1 MNTNYSRPPAIDLP
15 GRTWPNATIS
25 TPPAFCAVDL
35 RDGNQAL
42 PNPMTPDQKKRYF
55 KLLCDIGFKE
65 IEVGFPSA
73 SQDDFQF
80 CRDLIEDGMI
90 PDDVVISVLTQAREH
105 LIARTM
111 EALAGVKQA
120 VVHFYIATS
129 ELHSQFVFGLNPDQV
144 LEAAVAA
151 CRQIREAVD
160 ANFAAGTIGL
170 EFSPEEFTD
179 TDPEFA
185 LAICDAV
192 VKEWR
197 PAPAEKVILNLP
209 ATVERRLPNEYA
221 DLIEDFLDRCAY
233 PDNSLVSLHVHNDMG
248 CGVASTMLSL
258 LAGATR
264 VEGTLFG
271 HGERT
276 GNVDLVTVALNIE
289 YLGVDTGLDFSN
301 LMEISEIVAEVTD
314 MGPHPRHPYAGEL
327 VFTAF
332 SGSHQ
337 DAIHKGLSRRD
348 KLADHFGGWKIPY
361 LHVDPSTLGRSFK
374 RFIRINS
381 QSGKGGIAHVIET
394 EYQVR
399 LPRWFQVDLAAK
411 VQAFA
416 DEAHR
421 EVSGDEVWDIF
432 QKHYVTADEPLA
444 LINYWP
450 RPGDGDPTI
459 IDGEVHVRYRGET
472 TKVFASGNGPISA
485 FVNAL
490 RELPDM
496 PAFTLGEYEE
506 ETMGHSADAR
516 AVAFIRVTGEGDSFA
531 IGAGIDSNIDQ
542 AAVRALVVAVN
553 GLLG

>member
-1 MNTNYSRPPAIDLP
+1 MNTNYARPNPIDLP
-15 GRTWPNATIS
+15 DRQWPSASITE
-25 TPPAFCAVDL
+25 TPIWCAVDL

-42 PNPMTPDQKKRYF
+42 PNPMTPPQKKRYF
-55 KLLCDIGFKE
+55 KLLCDIGFKQ

-80 CRDLIEDGMI
+80 CRDLIEGGLI
-90 PDDVVISVLTQAREH
+90 PDDVTISVLTQARPH

-129 ELHSQFVFGLNPDQV
+129 ELHSSFVFGLEPQQV
-144 LEAAVAA
+144 LDTAVAS

-160 ANFAAGTIGL
+160 ANFAPGTIGL

-179 TDPEFA
+179 TDPDFGI
-185 LAICDAV
+185 AICDAV
-192 VKEWR
+192 VKEWG
-197 PAPAEKVILNLP
+197 PAPGERVILNLP

-221 DLIEDFLDRCAY
+221 DLIENFLARCAY
-233 PDNSLVSLHVHNDMG
+233 PDNSLVSLHAHNDMG

-276 GNVDLVTVALNIE
+276 GNVDLVTIALNLE
-289 YLGVDTGLDFSN
+289 YMGVETGLDFSN
-301 LMEISEIVAEVTD
+301 LMEISDIVAEVTD
-314 MGPHPRHPYAGEL
+314 MSPHPRHPYVGEL

-337 DAIHKGLSRRD
+337 DAIHKGLTRHD
-348 KLADHFGGWKIPY
+348 ELAGHFGGWKIPY
-361 LHVDPSTLGRSFK
+361 LHVDPSSLGRSFK

-394 EYQVR
+394 EYGVR
-399 LPRWFQVDLAAK
+399 LPRWMQIALAAK

-416 DEAHR
+416 DKAHR

-432 QKHYVTADEPLA
+432 QEAYVTADDSLA
-444 LINYWP
+444 LVKYWP
-450 RPGDGDPTI
+450 RPNDVDPTI
-459 IDGEVHVRYRGET
+459 IDGEVHVNYRGELR
-472 TKVFASGNGPISA
+472 KIFASGNGPISA
-485 FVNAL
+485 FVHAL
-490 RELPDM
+490 RELPEM
-496 PAFTLGEYEE
+496 PEFSLEEYEE
-506 ETMGHSADAR
+506 ETMGQSAEAK
-516 AVAFIRVTGEGDSFA
+516 AVAFIRVSSGER
-531 IGAGIDSNIDQ
+531 IGIGVGIDSNIDQ

-553 GLLG
+553 SVLA